1 MDAGGALRAV
11 PDGGG
16 AALAPAGGEQQA
28 VAIARALAANPR
40 VLLLDEVSLGLAP
53 AIVDAFYQLLPA
65 IQASGVS
72 VLLVEQDVD
81 RALAASSRAVCLL
94 EGRVVMTGESA
105 SLDRDALIAAY
116 FGSRDGR
123 HREGAH
129 MTWVNDILQGI
140 FLGGAYAL
148 TAVGL
153 SLMFGVMR
161 MVNLAHGDLAVCGT
175 YLATTVM
182 AAFGVPLWAAMLIM
196 VPLAFLLGMVL
207 QLSLFGRAL
216 RSGTTAPLL
225 VTFGLSVIIENLLLQ
240 TYSANTRGVPAG
252 SLDVAAVHLGGLVLP
267 WLAMLKL
274 ILALV
279 VIGGLSVLLR
289 YTAWGRRVR
298 ATSDDQAIAR
308 LQGIRVRPLFAS
320 VTGIAIAAAALAGT
334 LNAVTTGVYPT
345 LGALT
350 LIFAFE
356 AVIIGGLGSLWG
368 TMLGG
373 MLLGITQVVVSQV
386 SVPYAIL
393 ASQLLFLVVLAV
405 RPQGLFGN
413 PQIVG

>member
-1 MDAGGALRAV
+1 
-11 PDGGG
+11 
-16 AALAPAGGEQQA
+16 
-28 VAIARALAANPR
+28 
-40 VLLLDEVSLGLAP
+40 
-53 AIVDAFYQLLPA
+53 
-65 IQASGVS
+65 
-72 VLLVEQDVD
+72 
-81 RALAASSRAVCLL
+81 
-94 EGRVVMTGESA
+94 
-105 SLDRDALIAAY
+105 
-116 FGSRDGR
+116 
-123 HREGAH
+123 

-196 VPLAFLLGMVL
+196 VPLAFLLGLVL

-252 SLDVAAVHLGGLVLP
+252 NLDVAAVHVGGLVLP

-298 ATSDDQAIAR
+298 ATSDDQAVAR

-368 TMLGG
+368 TLLGG

>member
-1 MDAGGALRAV
+1 
-11 PDGGG
+11 
-16 AALAPAGGEQQA
+16 
-28 VAIARALAANPR
+28 
-40 VLLLDEVSLGLAP
+40 
-53 AIVDAFYQLLPA
+53 
-65 IQASGVS
+65 
-72 VLLVEQDVD
+72 
-81 RALAASSRAVCLL
+81 
-94 EGRVVMTGESA
+94 
-105 SLDRDALIAAY
+105 
-116 FGSRDGR
+116 
-123 HREGAH
+123 
-129 MTWVNDILQGI
+129 MTWVNDVLQGI

-182 AAFGVPLWAAMLIM
+182 AAFGVPLWIALLIM
-196 VPLAFLLGMVL
+196 VPLAFAIGLFL
-207 QLSLFGRAL
+207 QLTLFGRAL

-240 TYSANTRGVPAG
+240 VYSANTRGVPAG
-252 SLDVAAVHLGGLVLP
+252 NLDVAALHIGSLVLP

-274 ILALV
+274 VLALV
-279 VIGGLSVLLR
+279 VIGGLSTLLR

-298 ATSDDQAIAR
+298 ATSDDLAVAR

-368 TMLGG
+368 TLVGG

-393 ASQLLFLVVLAV
+393 ASQLLFLVVLAL
-405 RPQGLFGN
+405 RPQGLFGT
-413 PQIVG
+413 PQAPQASQAAG

>member
-1 MDAGGALRAV
+1 
-11 PDGGG
+11 
-16 AALAPAGGEQQA
+16 
-28 VAIARALAANPR
+28 
-40 VLLLDEVSLGLAP
+40 
-53 AIVDAFYQLLPA
+53 
-65 IQASGVS
+65 
-72 VLLVEQDVD
+72 
-81 RALAASSRAVCLL
+81 
-94 EGRVVMTGESA
+94 
-105 SLDRDALIAAY
+105 
-116 FGSRDGR
+116 
-123 HREGAH
+123 

-182 AAFGVPLWAAMLIM
+182 AAFGVPLWVALLIM
-196 VPLAFLLGMVL
+196 VPLAFVLGLFL

-252 SLDVAAVHLGGLVLP
+252 RLDVAAVHLGGLVLP

-298 ATSDDQAIAR
+298 ATSDDQAVAR

-334 LNAVTTGVYPT
+334 LNAVTTGVYPA

-368 TMLGG
+368 TLLGG

>member
-1 MDAGGALRAV
+1 
-11 PDGGG
+11 
-16 AALAPAGGEQQA
+16 
-28 VAIARALAANPR
+28 
-40 VLLLDEVSLGLAP
+40 
-53 AIVDAFYQLLPA
+53 
-65 IQASGVS
+65 
-72 VLLVEQDVD
+72 
-81 RALAASSRAVCLL
+81 
-94 EGRVVMTGESA
+94 
-105 SLDRDALIAAY
+105 
-116 FGSRDGR
+116 
-123 HREGAH
+123 

-182 AAFGVPLWAAMLIM
+182 AASGVPLWVAMLIM
-196 VPLAFLLGMVL
+196 VPLAFLLGLVL

-252 SLDVAAVHLGGLVLP
+252 NLDVAAVHVGGLVLP

-368 TMLGG
+368 TLLGG
-373 MLLGITQVVVSQV
+373 MVLGITQVVVSQV

>member
-1 MDAGGALRAV
+1 
-11 PDGGG
+11 
-16 AALAPAGGEQQA
+16 
-28 VAIARALAANPR
+28 
-40 VLLLDEVSLGLAP
+40 
-53 AIVDAFYQLLPA
+53 
-65 IQASGVS
+65 
-72 VLLVEQDVD
+72 
-81 RALAASSRAVCLL
+81 
-94 EGRVVMTGESA
+94 
-105 SLDRDALIAAY
+105 
-116 FGSRDGR
+116 
-123 HREGAH
+123 

-368 TMLGG
+368 TLLGG
-373 MLLGITQVVVSQV
+373 MVLGITQVVVSQV
-386 SVPYAIL
+386 SVPYALL

>member
-1 MDAGGALRAV
+1 
-11 PDGGG
+11 
-16 AALAPAGGEQQA
+16 
-28 VAIARALAANPR
+28 
-40 VLLLDEVSLGLAP
+40 
-53 AIVDAFYQLLPA
+53 
-65 IQASGVS
+65 
-72 VLLVEQDVD
+72 
-81 RALAASSRAVCLL
+81 
-94 EGRVVMTGESA
+94 
-105 SLDRDALIAAY
+105 
-116 FGSRDGR
+116 
-123 HREGAH
+123 

-182 AAFGVPLWAAMLIM
+182 AAFGVPLWVAMLIM
-196 VPLAFLLGMVL
+196 VPLAFLLGLVL

-252 SLDVAAVHLGGLVLP
+252 NLDVAAVHVGGLVLP

-320 VTGIAIAAAALAGT
+320 VTGIAIAAAALAGI

-368 TMLGG
+368 TLLGG
-373 MLLGITQVVVSQV
+373 MVLGITQVVVSQV

>member
-1 MDAGGALRAV
+1 
-11 PDGGG
+11 
-16 AALAPAGGEQQA
+16 
-28 VAIARALAANPR
+28 
-40 VLLLDEVSLGLAP
+40 
-53 AIVDAFYQLLPA
+53 
-65 IQASGVS
+65 
-72 VLLVEQDVD
+72 
-81 RALAASSRAVCLL
+81 
-94 EGRVVMTGESA
+94 
-105 SLDRDALIAAY
+105 
-116 FGSRDGR
+116 
-123 HREGAH
+123 

-182 AAFGVPLWAAMLIM
+182 AAFGVPLWVAMLIM
-196 VPLAFLLGMVL
+196 VPLAFLLGLVL

-368 TMLGG
+368 TLLGG
-373 MLLGITQVVVSQV
+373 MVLGITQVVVSQV
-386 SVPYAIL
+386 SVPYALL

>member
-1 MDAGGALRAV
+1 
-11 PDGGG
+11 
-16 AALAPAGGEQQA
+16 
-28 VAIARALAANPR
+28 
-40 VLLLDEVSLGLAP
+40 
-53 AIVDAFYQLLPA
+53 
-65 IQASGVS
+65 
-72 VLLVEQDVD
+72 
-81 RALAASSRAVCLL
+81 
-94 EGRVVMTGESA
+94 
-105 SLDRDALIAAY
+105 
-116 FGSRDGR
+116 
-123 HREGAH
+123 

-175 YLATTVM
+175 YLAITVM
-182 AAFGVPLWAAMLIM
+182 AAFGVPLGIALLIM
-196 VPLAFLLGMVL
+196 VPLAFCLGLFL

-216 RSGTTAPLL
+216 RTGPTAPLL

-240 TYSANTRGVPAG
+240 TYSANTRGVAAG
-252 SLDVAAVHLGGLVLP
+252 NLDVAAVHLGALVLP

-274 ILALV
+274 ILALA
-279 VIGGLSVLLR
+279 VIGGLSTLLR

-368 TMLGG
+368 TLLGG
-373 MLLGITQVVVSQV
+373 MLLGVTQVLVSQV

-393 ASQLLFLVVLAV
+393 ASQLLFLAVLAV

>member
-1 MDAGGALRAV
+1 
-11 PDGGG
+11 
-16 AALAPAGGEQQA
+16 
-28 VAIARALAANPR
+28 
-40 VLLLDEVSLGLAP
+40 
-53 AIVDAFYQLLPA
+53 
-65 IQASGVS
+65 
-72 VLLVEQDVD
+72 
-81 RALAASSRAVCLL
+81 
-94 EGRVVMTGESA
+94 
-105 SLDRDALIAAY
+105 
-116 FGSRDGR
+116 
-123 HREGAH
+123 

-182 AAFGVPLWAAMLIM
+182 AAFGVPLWIALLIM

-252 SLDVAAVHLGGLVLP
+252 NLDVAAIHVGGLVLP

-368 TMLGG
+368 TLLGG
-373 MLLGITQVVVSQV
+373 MVLGITQVVVSQV

>member
-1 MDAGGALRAV
+1 
-11 PDGGG
+11 
-16 AALAPAGGEQQA
+16 
-28 VAIARALAANPR
+28 
-40 VLLLDEVSLGLAP
+40 
-53 AIVDAFYQLLPA
+53 
-65 IQASGVS
+65 
-72 VLLVEQDVD
+72 
-81 RALAASSRAVCLL
+81 
-94 EGRVVMTGESA
+94 
-105 SLDRDALIAAY
+105 
-116 FGSRDGR
+116 
-123 HREGAH
+123 

-182 AAFGVPLWAAMLIM
+182 AAFGVPLWVAMLIM
-196 VPLAFLLGMVL
+196 VPLAFLLGLVL

-252 SLDVAAVHLGGLVLP
+252 NLDVAAVHLGSLVLP

-274 ILALV
+274 MLALV

-298 ATSDDQAIAR
+298 ATSDDLAVAR

-368 TMLGG
+368 TLLGG
-373 MLLGITQVVVSQV
+373 MLIGVTQVVVAQV
-386 SVPYAIL
+386 SVSYAIL
-393 ASQLLFLVVLAV
+393 ASQLLFLVVLAL
-405 RPQGLFGN
+405 RPTGLLGTA
-413 PQIVG
+413 QVG

>member
-1 MDAGGALRAV
+1 
-11 PDGGG
+11 
-16 AALAPAGGEQQA
+16 
-28 VAIARALAANPR
+28 
-40 VLLLDEVSLGLAP
+40 
-53 AIVDAFYQLLPA
+53 
-65 IQASGVS
+65 
-72 VLLVEQDVD
+72 
-81 RALAASSRAVCLL
+81 
-94 EGRVVMTGESA
+94 
-105 SLDRDALIAAY
+105 
-116 FGSRDGR
+116 
-123 HREGAH
+123 

-182 AAFGVPLWAAMLIM
+182 AAFGVPLWVAMLIM
-196 VPLAFLLGMVL
+196 VPLAFLLGLVL

-252 SLDVAAVHLGGLVLP
+252 NLDVAAVHVGGLVLP

-368 TMLGG
+368 TLLGG
-373 MLLGITQVVVSQV
+373 MVLGITQVVVSQV

>member
-1 MDAGGALRAV
+1 
-11 PDGGG
+11 
-16 AALAPAGGEQQA
+16 
-28 VAIARALAANPR
+28 
-40 VLLLDEVSLGLAP
+40 
-53 AIVDAFYQLLPA
+53 
-65 IQASGVS
+65 
-72 VLLVEQDVD
+72 
-81 RALAASSRAVCLL
+81 
-94 EGRVVMTGESA
+94 
-105 SLDRDALIAAY
+105 
-116 FGSRDGR
+116 
-123 HREGAH
+123 

-182 AAFGVPLWAAMLIM
+182 AAFGVPLWIAMLIM
-196 VPLAFLLGMVL
+196 VPLAFLLGLVL

-252 SLDVAAVHLGGLVLP
+252 DLDVAAVHVGGLVLP

-368 TMLGG
+368 TLLGG
-373 MLLGITQVVVSQV
+373 MVLGITQVVVSQV

>member
-1 MDAGGALRAV
+1 
-11 PDGGG
+11 
-16 AALAPAGGEQQA
+16 
-28 VAIARALAANPR
+28 
-40 VLLLDEVSLGLAP
+40 
-53 AIVDAFYQLLPA
+53 
-65 IQASGVS
+65 
-72 VLLVEQDVD
+72 
-81 RALAASSRAVCLL
+81 
-94 EGRVVMTGESA
+94 
-105 SLDRDALIAAY
+105 
-116 FGSRDGR
+116 
-123 HREGAH
+123 
-129 MTWVNDILQGI
+129 MTWVNDIVQGI

-182 AAFGVPLWAAMLIM
+182 AAFGVPLWIAMLIM
-196 VPLAFLLGMVL
+196 VPLAFLLGLVL

-252 SLDVAAVHLGGLVLP
+252 SLDVAAVHVGGLVLP

-368 TMLGG
+368 TLLGG
-373 MLLGITQVVVSQV
+373 MVLGITQVVVSQV

>member
-1 MDAGGALRAV
+1 
-11 PDGGG
+11 
-16 AALAPAGGEQQA
+16 
-28 VAIARALAANPR
+28 
-40 VLLLDEVSLGLAP
+40 
-53 AIVDAFYQLLPA
+53 
-65 IQASGVS
+65 
-72 VLLVEQDVD
+72 
-81 RALAASSRAVCLL
+81 
-94 EGRVVMTGESA
+94 
-105 SLDRDALIAAY
+105 
-116 FGSRDGR
+116 
-123 HREGAH
+123 
-129 MTWVNDILQGI
+129 MTWVNDVVQGI

-161 MVNLAHGDLAVCGT
+161 LVNLAHGDLAVCGT

-182 AAFGVPLWAAMLIM
+182 AMFGVPLWVALLIM
-196 VPLAFLLGMVL
+196 VPLAFLLGAVL

-216 RSGTTAPLL
+216 RSGPTAPLL
-225 VTFGLSVIIENLLLQ
+225 VTFGLSVIIENLLQ
-240 TYSANTRGVPAG
+240 QIYSANTRGVPAG
-252 SLDVAAVHLGGLVLP
+252 SLDVAAVHLGALVLP

-274 ILALV
+274 ILAVL
-279 VIGGLSVLLR
+279 VIGGLSLLLQR
-289 YTAWGRRVR
+289 TGWGRRVR
-298 ATSDDQAIAR
+298 ATSDDLAIAR

-356 AVIIGGLGSLWG
+356 SVIIGGLGSLWG
-368 TMLGG
+368 TLLGG

-386 SVPYAIL
+386 SVPYALL

-405 RPQGLFGN
+405 RPQGLLGTA
-413 PQIVG
+413 QAAG

>member
-1 MDAGGALRAV
+1 
-11 PDGGG
+11 
-16 AALAPAGGEQQA
+16 
-28 VAIARALAANPR
+28 
-40 VLLLDEVSLGLAP
+40 
-53 AIVDAFYQLLPA
+53 
-65 IQASGVS
+65 
-72 VLLVEQDVD
+72 
-81 RALAASSRAVCLL
+81 
-94 EGRVVMTGESA
+94 
-105 SLDRDALIAAY
+105 
-116 FGSRDGR
+116 
-123 HREGAH
+123 

-175 YLATTVM
+175 YLAITVM
-182 AAFGVPLWAAMLIM
+182 AAFGVPLGIALLIM
-196 VPLAFLLGMVL
+196 VPLAFCLGLFL

-216 RSGTTAPLL
+216 RTGPTAPLL

-240 TYSANTRGVPAG
+240 TYSANTRGVAAG
-252 SLDVAAVHLGGLVLP
+252 NLDVAAVRLGALVLP

-274 ILALV
+274 ILALA
-279 VIGGLSVLLR
+279 VIGGLSTLLR

-368 TMLGG
+368 TLLGG
-373 MLLGITQVVVSQV
+373 MLLGVTQVLVSQV

-393 ASQLLFLVVLAV
+393 ASQLLFLAVLAV

>member
-1 MDAGGALRAV
+1 
-11 PDGGG
+11 
-16 AALAPAGGEQQA
+16 
-28 VAIARALAANPR
+28 
-40 VLLLDEVSLGLAP
+40 
-53 AIVDAFYQLLPA
+53 
-65 IQASGVS
+65 
-72 VLLVEQDVD
+72 
-81 RALAASSRAVCLL
+81 
-94 EGRVVMTGESA
+94 
-105 SLDRDALIAAY
+105 
-116 FGSRDGR
+116 
-123 HREGAH
+123 

-182 AAFGVPLWAAMLIM
+182 AAFGVPLWVALLIM
-196 VPLAFLLGMVL
+196 VPLAFVLGLFL

-252 SLDVAAVHLGGLVLP
+252 RLDVAAVHVGGLVLP

-274 ILALV
+274 ILALA

-298 ATSDDQAIAR
+298 ATSDDQAVAR

-334 LNAVTTGVYPT
+334 LNAVTTGVYPA

-368 TMLGG
+368 TLLGG

>member
-1 MDAGGALRAV
+1 
-11 PDGGG
+11 
-16 AALAPAGGEQQA
+16 
-28 VAIARALAANPR
+28 
-40 VLLLDEVSLGLAP
+40 
-53 AIVDAFYQLLPA
+53 
-65 IQASGVS
+65 
-72 VLLVEQDVD
+72 
-81 RALAASSRAVCLL
+81 
-94 EGRVVMTGESA
+94 
-105 SLDRDALIAAY
+105 
-116 FGSRDGR
+116 
-123 HREGAH
+123 
-129 MTWVNDILQGI
+129 MTWVNDVLQGI

-182 AAFGVPLWAAMLIM
+182 AAFGVPLWIAMLIM
-196 VPLAFLLGMVL
+196 VPLAFLLGLVL

-252 SLDVAAVHLGGLVLP
+252 NLDVAAIHVGSLVLP
-267 WLAMLKL
+267 WLALLKL

-345 LGALT
+345 LSALT

-368 TMLGG
+368 TLLGG
-373 MLLGITQVVVSQV
+373 MVLGVTQVVVSQV

>member
-1 MDAGGALRAV
+1 
-11 PDGGG
+11 
-16 AALAPAGGEQQA
+16 
-28 VAIARALAANPR
+28 
-40 VLLLDEVSLGLAP
+40 
-53 AIVDAFYQLLPA
+53 
-65 IQASGVS
+65 
-72 VLLVEQDVD
+72 
-81 RALAASSRAVCLL
+81 
-94 EGRVVMTGESA
+94 
-105 SLDRDALIAAY
+105 
-116 FGSRDGR
+116 
-123 HREGAH
+123 

-182 AAFGVPLWAAMLIM
+182 AAFGVPLWIAMLIM
-196 VPLAFLLGMVL
+196 VPLAFLLGLVL

-225 VTFGLSVIIENLLLQ
+225 VTFGLSVLIENLLLQ

-252 SLDVAAVHLGGLVLP
+252 NLDVAAVHVGGLVLP

-298 ATSDDQAIAR
+298 ATSDDQVIAR

-368 TMLGG
+368 TLLGG

-413 PQIVG
+413 PQIAG

>member
-1 MDAGGALRAV
+1 
-11 PDGGG
+11 
-16 AALAPAGGEQQA
+16 
-28 VAIARALAANPR
+28 
-40 VLLLDEVSLGLAP
+40 
-53 AIVDAFYQLLPA
+53 
-65 IQASGVS
+65 
-72 VLLVEQDVD
+72 
-81 RALAASSRAVCLL
+81 
-94 EGRVVMTGESA
+94 
-105 SLDRDALIAAY
+105 
-116 FGSRDGR
+116 
-123 HREGAH
+123 
-129 MTWVNDILQGI
+129 MTWVNDIVQGI

-182 AAFGVPLWAAMLIM
+182 AAFGVPLWIALLIM
-196 VPLAFLLGMVL
+196 VPLAFLLGLVL

-225 VTFGLSVIIENLLLQ
+225 VTFGLSVLIENLLLQ

-252 SLDVAAVHLGGLVLP
+252 NLDVAAIHVGGLVLP

-368 TMLGG
+368 TLLGG
-373 MLLGITQVVVSQV
+373 MVLGITQVVVSQV

-393 ASQLLFLVVLAV
+393 ASQLLFLMVLAV
-405 RPQGLFGN
+405 RPQGMFGN

>member
-1 MDAGGALRAV
+1 
-11 PDGGG
+11 
-16 AALAPAGGEQQA
+16 
-28 VAIARALAANPR
+28 
-40 VLLLDEVSLGLAP
+40 
-53 AIVDAFYQLLPA
+53 
-65 IQASGVS
+65 
-72 VLLVEQDVD
+72 
-81 RALAASSRAVCLL
+81 
-94 EGRVVMTGESA
+94 
-105 SLDRDALIAAY
+105 
-116 FGSRDGR
+116 
-123 HREGAH
+123 

-252 SLDVAAVHLGGLVLP
+252 NLDVAAVHVGGLVLP

-368 TMLGG
+368 TLLGG

>member
-1 MDAGGALRAV
+1 
-11 PDGGG
+11 
-16 AALAPAGGEQQA
+16 
-28 VAIARALAANPR
+28 
-40 VLLLDEVSLGLAP
+40 
-53 AIVDAFYQLLPA
+53 
-65 IQASGVS
+65 
-72 VLLVEQDVD
+72 
-81 RALAASSRAVCLL
+81 
-94 EGRVVMTGESA
+94 
-105 SLDRDALIAAY
+105 
-116 FGSRDGR
+116 
-123 HREGAH
+123 

-182 AAFGVPLWAAMLIM
+182 AAFGVPLWIALLIM
-196 VPLAFLLGMVL
+196 VPLAFLLGLVL

-368 TMLGG
+368 TLLGG
-373 MLLGITQVVVSQV
+373 MVLGITQVVVSQV

>member
-1 MDAGGALRAV
+1 
-11 PDGGG
+11 
-16 AALAPAGGEQQA
+16 
-28 VAIARALAANPR
+28 
-40 VLLLDEVSLGLAP
+40 
-53 AIVDAFYQLLPA
+53 
-65 IQASGVS
+65 
-72 VLLVEQDVD
+72 
-81 RALAASSRAVCLL
+81 
-94 EGRVVMTGESA
+94 
-105 SLDRDALIAAY
+105 
-116 FGSRDGR
+116 
-123 HREGAH
+123 

-175 YLATTVM
+175 YLAITVM
-182 AAFGVPLWAAMLIM
+182 AAFGVPLGIALLIM
-196 VPLAFLLGMVL
+196 VPLAFCLGLFL

-216 RSGTTAPLL
+216 RTGPTAPLL

-240 TYSANTRGVPAG
+240 TYSANTRGVAAG
-252 SLDVAAVHLGGLVLP
+252 NLDVAAVHLGALVLP

-279 VIGGLSVLLR
+279 VIGGLSTLLR

-368 TMLGG
+368 TLLGG
-373 MLLGITQVVVSQV
+373 MLLGVTQVLVSQV

-393 ASQLLFLVVLAV
+393 ASQLLFLAVLAV